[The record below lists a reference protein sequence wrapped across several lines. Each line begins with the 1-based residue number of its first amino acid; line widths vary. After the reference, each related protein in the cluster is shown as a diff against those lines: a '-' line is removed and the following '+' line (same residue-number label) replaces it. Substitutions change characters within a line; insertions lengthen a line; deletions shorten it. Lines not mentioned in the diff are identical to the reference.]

1 MQSKMLLAATLLATA
16 VSATEF
22 MAHPL
27 MKREIDARATADGS
41 TATGLSSPECQT
53 AILSAYKDVPTPP
66 SAIVS
71 DLLDHP
77 QTDACHFTTPA
88 SLSKQYKSYSSEV
101 MSWYSKNE
109 NEISSALSVCPALS
123 DYTGISPCS
132 TKKGSSGSDA
142 KATGSDASA
151 TAADATGTSGSKADS
166 TATGDSKTT
175 STGAAS
181 HHGGMAAAAMA
192 VAGAVVAIL

>member
-16 VSATEF
+16 ASAAEF

-27 MKREIDARATADGS
+27 MKRELDARATMDDLS
-41 TATGLSSPECQT
+41 ATGISSPECQT

-71 DLLDHP
+71 DLLEHP
-77 QTDACHFTTPA
+77 QTDACKFTTPA
-88 SLSKQYKSYSSEV
+88 SLSKEYKSYSSEV

-109 NEISSALSVCPALS
+109 DEISSALEECPALS
-123 DYTGISPCS
+123 DYTGIAPCS
-132 TKKGSSGSDA
+132 TKKGSDA
-142 KATGSDASA
+142 KATGSDA
-151 TAADATGTSGSKADS
+151 ADA
-166 TATGDSKTT
+166 TATGDSKAGE
-175 STGAAS
+175 TGAAS
-181 HHGGMAAAAMA
+181 HQGGMAVAAMA